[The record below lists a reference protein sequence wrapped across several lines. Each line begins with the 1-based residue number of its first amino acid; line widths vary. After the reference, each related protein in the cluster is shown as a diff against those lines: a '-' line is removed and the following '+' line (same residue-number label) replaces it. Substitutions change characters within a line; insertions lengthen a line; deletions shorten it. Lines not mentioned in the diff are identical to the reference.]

1 MCVGQRRRCVR
12 HKGGGGG
19 GDGGKIP
26 SANTVSVK
34 KAKRLV
40 IHISQCE

>member
-19 GDGGKIP
+19 GGGEIP
-26 SANTVSVK
+26 SANSVSVK